1 MVTKLVAPFI
11 TLALLV
17 VASSEGKLPGE
28 KDCRLSGKTYINF
41 VWRGIA
47 VTPNAQMA
55 REVLQYNKTD
65 RKNTLH
71 KWSAFGLSVL
81 NPKPKL
87 SQRANQMKE
96 EIPFRADNIQNVTTA
111 STMAVVNNTESKD
124 GTSTTGTPMTA
135 STKASATATVEPNST
150 THDTTKSSSASVKI
164 TSLSVTKSS
173 SISTIS
179 KASAKAVVNNTA
191 SKDGTSTTGTP
202 MTATKKASATAPV
215 QPTSTTHD
223 TTKSSSA
230 DVKTTSPSATTSSSM
245 STIRNASFS
254 IGTGYSSPDCASCSN
269 RGTITVTKSCSIK
282 MPPNDDKKCD
292 KDEFNKTS
300 CGYVTMVDKIYSCA
314 DVKKN
319 FTFYEEKYLKSVKQ
333 CGDVCPTSGSDYCR
347 LCDPPTL
354 KKLYLPTR

>member
-1 MVTKLVAPFI
+1 MELIYRVGNDSFFKV
-11 TLALLV
+11 
-17 VASSEGKLPGE
+17 
-28 KDCRLSGKTYINF
+28 D
-41 VWRGIA
+41 
-47 VTPNAQMA
+47 
-55 REVLQYNKTD
+55 
-65 RKNTLH
+65 
-71 KWSAFGLSVL
+71 
-81 NPKPKL
+81 
-87 SQRANQMKE
+87 
-96 EIPFRADNIQNVTTA
+96 VTTA

-173 SISTIS
+173 SISTIT
-179 KASAKAVVNNTA
+179 SAKAVVNNTA

-245 STIRNASFS
+245 STIRN
-254 IGTGYSSPDCASCSN
+254 GTEYSSPDCKCCSNGGTITVTMSCSIKMPSSNDKKCDKDEFSTTSCGYVTLVNKVYRCAEVEKNFTYYEKEHLKPIKQCDDVCPASGSDCASCSN